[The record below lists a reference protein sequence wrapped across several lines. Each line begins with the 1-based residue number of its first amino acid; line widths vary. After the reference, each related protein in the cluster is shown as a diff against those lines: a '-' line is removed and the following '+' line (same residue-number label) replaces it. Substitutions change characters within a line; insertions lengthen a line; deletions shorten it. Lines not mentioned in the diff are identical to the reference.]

1 PRSCAPRCAGG
12 ALGAALALL
21 GLGWAALLALGIGKH
36 QELRAEL
43 ELLKENFSGIW
54 DSVLQDQTRLR
65 FGIRQHQ
72 LEQQELAEL
81 LCRAL
86 GSSRRCGPGWQ
97 QHGSSCYSF
106 SRDALSWGRARNACA
121 DLGAQL
127 AVVNDEEEQVFLLE
141 NSNRSS
147 SYWLGLTDVEQEGK
161 WRWVTGQEPQYIFWD
176 VWLKEEQQELK
187 DCGALGP
194 KGRWVSALCS
204 QPLRWICERPNNC

>member
-1 PRSCAPRCAGG
+1 A
-12 ALGAALALL
+12 
-21 GLGWAALLALGIGKH
+21 
-36 QELRAEL
+36 
-43 ELLKENFSGIW
+43 
-54 DSVLQDQTRLR
+54 VLQDQTRLR
-65 FGIRQHQ
+65 FGIRQQQ
-72 LEQQELAEL
+72 LEQQEVAEL

-97 QHGSSCYSF
+97 QHSSSCYSF
-106 SRDALSWGRARNACA
+106 SLDTLSWGRARNACA
-121 DLGAQL
+121 DLGAEL

-147 SYWLGLTDVEQEGK
+147 SYWLGLTDLEQEGK

-204 QPLRWICERPNNC
+204 QPLRWICEKPNSC